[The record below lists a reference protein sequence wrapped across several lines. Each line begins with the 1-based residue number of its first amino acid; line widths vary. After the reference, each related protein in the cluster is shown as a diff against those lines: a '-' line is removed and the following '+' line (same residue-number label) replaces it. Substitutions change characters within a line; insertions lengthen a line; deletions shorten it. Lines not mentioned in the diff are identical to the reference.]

1 MESGEAYDTLTLQRR
16 PGASFVKDSA
26 DDWTGLSSSQLRR
39 KIQNRLNQR
48 ACRHRKASSTRRPGT
63 KNSTSSTE
71 PARNIRE
78 VALGDRRS
86 CVCGRH
92 TPGQTCAASGFG
104 DLLSAPA
111 PSLDNLQDY
120 SPVLKDEGNRK
131 MFYLAAQHI
140 FPILS
145 ERYFPSNEK
154 MTNLTFRLNMTEP
167 VVLEL
172 TIGGMA
178 EWSLL
183 RQYSPAIEEIRC
195 KSAMRLIRL
204 VRDGLHQQES
214 AGVVSDATL
223 IDHLGVHENLAHYE
237 FAKEQWAAF
246 LYCLNMRGGIEN
258 VDLQGGSESFTLADN
273 VNAAVTGKAPTI
285 GLCKPFR
292 HVLQTWLPQVRS
304 PLTEVA
310 AFPVDDEFKELLLDL
325 RLCCQEIDEYAIRVK
340 KLGDTGSTGMVVP
353 YQNIVQHR
361 LMSRK
366 QRNSGDSDSS
376 NSSVSSAEDIC
387 RAAVLVFT
395 LGVTFPLP
403 RADPLA
409 HAAADLGRAMRRS
422 NSSSKNHTRPFL
434 FWSAVLGAIATGA
447 AEAGASPGVGNENAK
462 LYRFF
467 LDQTRRLRGELGLTT
482 WDSAK
487 AMLKTFVWLDKA
499 CDEGAWKVWTQSLR
513 PSQNTAGK
521 QATP

>member
-1 MESGEAYDTLTLQRR
+1 
-16 PGASFVKDSA
+16 
-26 DDWTGLSSSQLRR
+26 
-39 KIQNRLNQR
+39 
-48 ACRHRKASSTRRPGT
+48 
-63 KNSTSSTE
+63 
-71 PARNIRE
+71 
-78 VALGDRRS
+78 
-86 CVCGRH
+86 
-92 TPGQTCAASGFG
+92 
-104 DLLSAPA
+104 
-111 PSLDNLQDY
+111 
-120 SPVLKDEGNRK
+120 
-131 MFYLAAQHI
+131 
-140 FPILS
+140 
-145 ERYFPSNEK
+145 

-223 IDHLGVHENLAHYE
+223 IGMMGLCWRPANCCPHPPGPLRGLFRAVGIDHLGVHENLAHYE

-273 VNAAVTGKAPTI
+273 VNAAVTGKAPTVCTLAAVILSPLMYCIGSRDLGSHVPLNLQI

-422 NSSSKNHTRPFL
+422 NSSSKNQTRPFL

-467 LDQTRRLRGELGLTT
+467 LDQTRRLRGGLGLTT

>member
-366 QRNSGDSDSS
+366 HRNSGDSDNS

-422 NSSSKNHTRPFL
+422 NSSSNNQTRPFL

-447 AEAGASPGVGNENAK
+447 AEAGASSVWG
-462 LYRFF
+462 
-467 LDQTRRLRGELGLTT
+467 TR
-482 WDSAK
+482 
-487 AMLKTFVWLDKA
+487 
-499 CDEGAWKVWTQSLR
+499 TQSFTDFFSTRLGG
-513 PSQNTAGK
+513 SAVNSA
-521 QATP
+521 